1 MKIVLAYSGGLDTS
15 VAIKWLHEKYDAD
28 IVTMIVDVG
37 QQENLEEI
45 AQRAKEIGATNH
57 YCIDSIEEFAQSY
70 LKPEIMA
77 NGLYE
82 GKYPLLSSLS
92 RPLIASKVVEVAN
105 KEHAD
110 AVAHGCTG
118 KGNDQVRMEVTI
130 KAMAPHLEV
139 LAPIRDWDLSRE
151 AEIEYATK
159 MGIPVVPKKSKYSI
173 DQNLWGRSI
182 ECGGMEEPDFEP
194 PEDAFEWTVAPEKA
208 PDHPEYLRLDFEQ
221 GVPVSV
227 NEDKMPLRSI
237 ISELNGIAGRHG
249 VGRIDHVEDR
259 VIGLKSREVY
269 ECPGAIAILEAHKD
283 LEKMVLTK
291 HELDFKNLVDLKWA
305 ELVYCG
311 LWVDPLRSDLE
322 AFIKTTQERIDGW
335 VKLKLYK
342 GNLLTVGR
350 SSPNSLCDW
359 RMDFDQKLSRGFV
372 ERWGSQSVL
381 SSKFGYHTPPVYSRQ
396 PER

>member
-37 QQENLEEI
+37 QRENLEEI

-237 ISELNGIAGRHG
+237 TSELNGIAGRHG

>member
-381 SSKFGYHTPPVYSRQ
+381 SSKFGYHTPPVYSRH

>member
-237 ISELNGIAGRHG
+237 TSELNGIAGRHG

>member
-57 YCIDSIEEFAQSY
+57 YCIDCIEEFAQSY

-237 ISELNGIAGRHG
+237 TSELNGIAGRHG